1 MKARFAGVLLC
12 VGAFVLSMLMLLQLI
27 ENPMKHTPD
36 VTPTPPPVTTPD
48 EGQDPS
54 ADTGD
59 VSTDVTSI
67 EGVMTVAK
75 ETQSFFDTFSTDV
88 SASSDAL
95 PGMLTKWHNA
105 ALYLSSRAADKDG
118 AALYTALEE
127 AFEHYYS
134 DGLPKDAA
142 AFSKQSRAVL
152 TSLAEALIDEE
163 GEPSGRY
170 PTLDLK
176 ENGNVAMTL
185 LRLWCAGRQETGKLT
200 VTYGG
205 EVAMGDYIGAS
216 SYQDVYA
223 AEDATSPLKGLVP
236 VFATDNLSMIS
247 LASPLTSYTVP
258 EVPATEAFR
267 GSSAEAYAKHLKNA
281 GVDLV
286 LLSTCHIKDFGD
298 TGYADT
304 KAALEKAGLVV
315 AENETIAYF
324 NTDAG
329 KVAVVSYDMTSRGD
343 VRFSE
348 VPKAQMKEARDAGA
362 VLVVAYFHTAEA
374 AEVSANLAN
383 TMRDAAANG
392 ADLVLASHDENV
404 QGILLGGEEQTSLVL
419 SPGLL
424 SYAAKTE
431 GARDAFLFQ
440 QSFTVGQGK
449 EAEADARL
457 VYALDNRSVG
467 KKPTYAP
474 KIRLSE
480 QGISAVQSKLSAA
493 LPNFRGR
500 VTEGDL
506 TYVCIE
512 D

>member
-1 MKARFAGVLLC
+1 MA
-12 VGAFVLSMLMLLQLI
+12 
-27 ENPMKHTPD
+27 
-36 VTPTPPPVTTPD
+36 
-48 EGQDPS
+48 
-54 ADTGD
+54 
-59 VSTDVTSI
+59 
-67 EGVMTVAK
+67 VAK

-105 ALYLSSRAADKDG
+105 ALYLSERAADQDG

-127 AFEHYYS
+127 SFERYYS
-134 DGLPKDAA
+134 TELPKDAA

-152 TSLAEALIDEE
+152 TSLAETLIDEE
-163 GEPSGRY
+163 GAPSGRY
-170 PTLDLK
+170 PALDLK
-176 ENGNVAMTL
+176 ENGSVAMTL
-185 LRLWCAGRQETGKLT
+185 LRLWRNSERETGKLT

-216 SYQDVYA
+216 SYQDIYA
-223 AEDATSPLKGLVP
+223 AEGAKSPLKGLVP
-236 VFATDNLSMIS
+236 VFATDDLSMIS
-247 LASPLTSYTVP
+247 LSSPLTSYTVP

-286 LLSTCHIKDFGD
+286 LLSTCHIKDFGE

-304 KAALEKAGLVV
+304 KAALEKAGLAV

-329 KVAVVSYDMTSRGD
+329 KIAVVSYDLTERGD

-374 AEVSANLAN
+374 EEVSASLAN

-392 ADLVLASHDENV
+392 ADLVLASHDEAM
-404 QGILLGGEEQTSLVL
+404 QGILLGGEKETSLVL

-431 GARDAFLFQ
+431 GGRDAFLFQ
-440 QSFTVGQGK
+440 QSFSVGQGK
-449 EAEADARL
+449 QAKAHERL
-457 VYALDNRSVG
+457 VFAVNNQSVG
-467 KKPTYAP
+467 KNPTYAP
-474 KIRLSE
+474 TIRLSE
-480 QGISAVQSKLSAA
+480 QGISAVQSKLTSA

-500 VTEGDL
+500 VTKGDL